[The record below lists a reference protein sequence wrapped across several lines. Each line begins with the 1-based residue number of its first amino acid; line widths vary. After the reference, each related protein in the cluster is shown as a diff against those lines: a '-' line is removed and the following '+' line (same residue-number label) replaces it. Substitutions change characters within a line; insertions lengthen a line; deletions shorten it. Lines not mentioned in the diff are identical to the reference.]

1 MAGKDAL
8 AQGLVNRYLAIMAS
22 NGTMKRSSSNGQYLT
37 VRGKTRRG
45 KKVKF
50 GSVTISGTKP
60 SAEEVKS
67 NVARSTAALERVTR
81 KLANPGVMIRTKRN
95 VPQFSVA
102 EGEVGV
108 FVRRLNGR
116 TDRGRL
122 VDGQFRVIE

>member
-1 MAGKDAL
+1 MREDTL
-8 AQGLVNRYLAIMAS
+8 AQCPTNRYLAIMAG

-37 VRGKTRRG
+37 VRGKAVRG

-50 GSVTISGTKP
+50 GSVTISGSKP
-60 SAEEVKS
+60 SAEEVRS

-81 KLANPGVMIRTKRN
+81 KLANPGVIIRTKRN

-102 EGEVGV
+102 EGEAGV

-116 TDRGRL
+116 TERGRL